1 MSQSDTD
8 GFGGRDDW
16 RTAGRKRVPR
26 SEMECFNCYEKGHE
40 RRHCNNEKRI
50 KCFNCDEIGH
60 VMRNCE
66 KPPKEVDTNRR
77 EVDKETEELAR
88 RLSDRRWGGGTT
100 KMTTIEA
107 VLEVE
112 KGKMKEVT
120 RELGI
125 KILQILDI
133 KPEEV
138 MGRDKEIWAS
148 ICLKMSLY

>member
-1 MSQSDTD
+1 M
-8 GFGGRDDW
+8 
-16 RTAGRKRVPR
+16 
-26 SEMECFNCYEKGHE
+26 
-40 RRHCNNEKRI
+40 
-50 KCFNCDEIGH
+50 
-60 VMRNCE
+60 MRNCE